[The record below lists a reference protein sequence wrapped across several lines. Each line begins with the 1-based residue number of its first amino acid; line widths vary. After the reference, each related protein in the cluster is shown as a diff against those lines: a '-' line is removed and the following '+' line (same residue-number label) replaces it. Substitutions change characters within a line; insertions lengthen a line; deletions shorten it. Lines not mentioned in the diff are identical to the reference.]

1 MNVALTGS
9 TGFVGKNLISY
20 LHNYKI
26 TTLNLRNETNI
37 IFESDIETVIHL
49 AGKAHDLKKVEDT
62 TSYYKINYEL
72 TKKVFDSFID
82 SNAKIFI
89 FMSSVKAVAD
99 NLNGIL
105 TEEYVATP
113 VTHYGKS
120 KKLAEQYIL
129 SKELPEGKR
138 VFILRPCMIHGPGN
152 KGNLNLLYKLV
163 TKGLPWPLG
172 AFQNNRSFC
181 NIENLFFIVS
191 QILENKEIQSGIYN
205 ISDDET
211 LSTNEIIQLI
221 AKSTNKKARIF
232 TVSKKLILII
242 AKFGDYLYLP
252 LNNERLNKLTENFV
266 VSNEKIKKALQ
277 IKSLPITT
285 KEGMITTIKHFK

>member
-1 MNVALTGS
+1 MKIDITGAS
-9 TGFVGKNLISY
+9 GFVGTNLISY

-26 TTLNLRNETNI
+26 TTVNLRNENNI
-37 IFESDIETVIHL
+37 IFESDIEAVIHL
-49 AGKAHDLKKVEDT
+49 AGKAHDLKNVEDT
-62 TSYYKINYEL
+62 TSYYEINYDL
-72 TKKVFDSFID
+72 TRKVFDSFIN

-99 NLNGIL
+99 NLNETL
-105 TEEYVATP
+105 TEEYVANP

-120 KKLAEQYIL
+120 KKLAEEYIL
-129 SKELPEGKR
+129 SKELPKGKK

-172 AFQNNRSFC
+172 AFQNKRSFC
-181 NIENLFFIVS
+181 NIENLCFIVS
-191 QILENKEIQSGIYN
+191 QILEKKEIQSGIYN
-205 ISDDET
+205 ISDDDT

-221 AKSTNKKARIF
+221 ANSTNKKAKIF

-242 AKFGDYLYLP
+242 AKIGDYLHLP

-266 VSNEKIKKALQ
+266 VSNEKIKNALQ
-277 IKSLPITT
+277 IKSLPIST